1 MKLSDRQKM
10 EILAITTQQNLF
22 AYRIEAIG
30 MRVHDV
36 NYKLF
41 TAMLIIG
48 FMQKAKIDVTH
59 VNYGVIE
66 GIHKQTAYKRFKELM
81 EKGYLLKVTSRKGF
95 KLSPSGQAIY
105 DYYVKHNSDY
115 WKKLVTKIEEEL

>member
-1 MKLSDRQKM
+1 MKLSDTQKM

-30 MRVHDV
+30 MRVHNV

-41 TAMLIIG
+41 TAILIIG
-48 FMQKAKIDVTH
+48 FMQKAKMNITQ
-59 VNYGVIE
+59 VNYAVIE
-66 GIHKQTAYKRFKELM
+66 GIHKQTAHTRFKELL
-81 EKGYLLKVTSRKGF
+81 EKGYLLKVNRYRGF

-105 DYYVKHNSDY
+105 DYYVKHNSEY
-115 WKKLVTKIEEEL
+115 WKKLVNKIEEEL